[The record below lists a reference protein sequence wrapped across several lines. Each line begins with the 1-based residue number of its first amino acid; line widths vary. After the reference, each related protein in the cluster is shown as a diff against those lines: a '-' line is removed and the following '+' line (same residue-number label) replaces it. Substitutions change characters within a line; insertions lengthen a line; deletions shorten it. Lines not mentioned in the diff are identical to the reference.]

1 MKVVVVGSKPFVS
14 GFRLSGIGGIEVGT
28 PEELIREVEKNILR
42 EDIGLII
49 VDEDLSK
56 HVRDRINKIRAERAV
71 PLIYE
76 LSGIKLEKEK
86 IDYRA
91 ALRKIL
97 GV

>member
-1 MKVVVVGSKPFVS
+1 MRVVAIGSKPFVS
-14 GFRLSGIGGIEVGT
+14 GFRLSGVWGIEVNS
-28 PEELIREVEKNILR
+28 PEELIKEVERNVIR

-49 VDEDLSK
+49 VDEEFSK
-56 HVRDRINKIRAERAV
+56 HVRDKINRVRAERAI

-76 LSGIKLEKEK
+76 LSGIRLEKEK
-86 IDYRA
+86 IDYRT

>member
-1 MKVVVVGSKPFVS
+1 LKVVAIGSKPFIS
-14 GFRLSGIGGIEVGT
+14 GFRLSGVGGIEVST
-28 PEELIREVEKNILR
+28 PEELIKEVERSIVKG
-42 EDIGLII
+42 DVGLII
-49 VDEDLSK
+49 LDEDLSK
-56 HVRDRINKIRAERAV
+56 YVRDRLNRIRAERPI

-76 LSGIKLEKEK
+76 LSGIKLGKEK

>member
-1 MKVVVVGSKPFVS
+1 LKAIVIGSKPFVS
-14 GFRLSGIGGIEVGT
+14 GFRLSGVGGIEVDS
-28 PEELIREVEKNILR
+28 PDELLKEVERNIGR
-42 EDIGLII
+42 EEIGLII
-49 VDEDLSK
+49 LDEDLSK
-56 HVRDRINKIRAERAV
+56 YVRDKINKIRTEHAI

-76 LSGIKLEKEK
+76 LSGIRLEREK

>member
-1 MKVVVVGSKPFVS
+1 MKVVVIGSKPFVS
-14 GFRLSGIGGIEVGT
+14 GFRLSGVGGIEVVT
-28 PEELIREVEKNILR
+28 PEELVKEVERNIVR

-56 HVRDRINKIRAERAV
+56 HVRDRINRIRAERAV

-76 LSGIKLEKEK
+76 LSGIRLEKEK
-86 IDYRA
+86 IDYRE

-97 GV
+97 GM

>member
-1 MKVVVVGSKPFVS
+1 MKVVAIGSKPFIS
-14 GFRLSGIGGIEVGT
+14 GFRLSGVGGIEVDT
-28 PEELIREVEKNILR
+28 PEELIKEVDRNIAR
-42 EDIGLII
+42 GDVGLII
-49 VDEDLSK
+49 LDEGLSK
-56 HVRDRINKIRAERAV
+56 HVRDRINRIRAERSI

-76 LSGIKLEKEK
+76 LSGIKIEKEK